1 MGEKGAPAFARKRH
15 RIKARQYC
23 FKHAVF
29 RCGGGSS
36 GVATKLRQTKLGL
49 TTRSAGNFLLLLACY
64 RGGEGE
70 ERGEKQYTARSA
82 KRKNT
87 SFSLPLGKR
96 RPEKTEKATHHAKRV
111 DISYYF
117 QPAAGER
124 KPRKGEETLSVTKF
138 NYNSYSGNSN
148 RYLGPL

>member
-1 MGEKGAPAFARKRH
+1 MRKEGKSNTPREARR
-15 RIKARQYC
+15 
-23 FKHAVF
+23 
-29 RCGGGSS
+29 
-36 GVATKLRQTKLGL
+36 
-49 TTRSAGNFLLLLACY
+49 
-64 RGGEGE
+64 E
-70 ERGEKQYTARSA
+70 
-82 KRKNT
+82 KNT